1 MKKNMTML
9 ILSCDKFSDLWDGHI
24 KLLEKNWPDR
34 DMDTIIVTDAPSH
47 RDYPGIQILSAG
59 TECEWSDRLA
69 FALQQVKTDYVF
81 ITLDD
86 YYLIKKVSDK
96 GILELVT
103 MMERER
109 IDYIRLFSRPKRATG
124 KELYNYKGVFQID
137 TSVDY
142 SVNLYSG
149 IWTKKFL
156 ESTVRVPKNVWKFE
170 VILHKRAMEYGAK
183 CVVSNRADFQILDV
197 VRKGKLLH
205 KSAAYF
211 KRHPDIY
218 DGEREV
224 NSWSYEIRLGIQT
237 MASRHLPGMLKTK
250 VKAFMTKRGRRFY
263 SDEVE

>member
-1 MKKNMTML
+1 M
-9 ILSCDKFSDLWDGHI
+9 
-24 KLLEKNWPDR
+24 
-34 DMDTIIVTDAPSH
+34 
-47 RDYPGIQILSAG
+47 
-59 TECEWSDRLA
+59 
-69 FALQQVKTDYVF
+69 F

-156 ESTVRVPKNVWKFE
+156 ESTVRVPKNAWKFE